1 MGSARRP
8 VARGMNFCVRV
19 CVCVWFLF
27 AKKIINRVDVIGCA
41 LKALSHGDEL
51 GLGHTITSPLCFQM
65 NKVIHF
71 CVSPLVR
78 YNLQVAMTTT
88 RPAFMITNFPSDI
101 FSPCAPSPDIMS

>member
-51 GLGHTITSPLCFQM
+51 GLGHTITSPC
-65 NKVIHF
+65 
-71 CVSPLVR
+71 
-78 YNLQVAMTTT
+78 
-88 RPAFMITNFPSDI
+88 AFR
-101 FSPCAPSPDIMS
+101 